1 MKLRLL
7 KVICQ
12 PVFVVD
18 DGQSLTEQAAEP
30 VVVSAAEWPGYATG
44 AFAAGFEQ
52 LRQQVEGGAHIDGPA
67 TKPEHNG
74 RVTKP
79 ARKRVSP

>member
-18 DGQSLTEQAAEP
+18 DGENLIEQAAEP

-44 AFAAGFEQ
+44 QFAEEFEALSQ
-52 LRQQVEGGAHIDGPA
+52 RVEAPPVQAVPDAA
-67 TKPEHNG
+67 TG
-74 RVTKP
+74 
-79 ARKRVSP
+79 